1 MSYLVL
7 ARKWRPQSLEEVT
20 GQEHIVRTLTYS
32 LDNDR
37 LHHAYLFTGTRGVGK
52 TTLARILA
60 KALNC
65 EQGVSSQPCNQ
76 CTPCVEISEGRF
88 VDLIEVDAASRTKV
102 DDTRALLDNVHYG
115 AASGRYKVY
124 LIDEIHMLSGHSF
137 NALLKTLEEP
147 PSHVKFLLATTDPQ
161 KLPMTILSR
170 CLQFN
175 LRALDIEEIRD
186 QFVKILEAES
196 IPFEAPAL
204 DEIARHARGSMR
216 DGLSILDQ
224 AISYTGADLK
234 EDAIRDMLGMVSR
247 DMIHDLVKALAVHDV
262 KQTMQKA
269 EAIMQSS
276 MNYEV
281 VFDELLLLCH
291 ELALFKSAPEVAGA
305 RKNPTGEFKELAGVI
320 SDEDIQL
327 FYQIAL
333 VGKQDLALA
342 PDPASGFEMTVLRM
356 LSFVPAS
363 MPDSVNQTRGI
374 DEASVSGSTAQQPRS
389 PAKSPAPDTV
399 VTPRE
404 AATVSVKVEPIHSSQ
419 DWLNFLETAHNMS
432 PPLKVFASNLSFV
445 ERAENNTLKFVM
457 AKNNSFTELNDM
469 HVKKLES
476 LLSKV
481 FDEQIHIKIGEGA
494 SDNESLDE
502 QNQRK
507 LRAEEKLT
515 QQNLLE
521 TKKLIESETIPKLL
535 INELGA
541 TIHDVQ
547 LAPASRDKNQAT
559 EETK

>member
-65 EQGVSSQPCNQ
+65 ERGVSSQPCNQ

-115 AASGRYKVY
+115 AASGSYKVY

-147 PSHVKFLLATTDPQ
+147 PGHVKFLLATTDPQ

-186 QFVKILEAES
+186 QFVKILEAEA
-196 IPFEAPAL
+196 IPFEPAAL

-234 EDAIRDMLGMVSR
+234 ETLIRDMLGMVSR
-247 DMIHDLVKALAVHDV
+247 DMIHDLVKALAEHDV
-262 KQTMQKA
+262 EQTMQKV
-269 EAIMQSS
+269 EAITQSS
-276 MNYEV
+276 MNFEV
-281 VFDELLLLCH
+281 VFDELLLLFH
-291 ELALFKSAPEVAGA
+291 ELALFKSAPHVARA
-305 RKNPTGEFKELAGVI
+305 RKNPNQDFEQLAGAI
-320 SDEDIQL
+320 SEEDIQL

-342 PDPASGFEMTVLRM
+342 PDPVSGFEMTVLRM

-363 MPDSVNQTRGI
+363 GLVFDNQTR
-374 DEASVSGSTAQQPRS
+374 ETVTEPSAGSTVRHAQS
-389 PAKSPAPDTV
+389 PAKSHA
-399 VTPRE
+399 RE
-404 AATVSVKVEPIHSSQ
+404 TSQTATDSATNSMAAEPIHSAQ
-419 DWLNFLETAHNMS
+419 DWLNFLETTHDLSA
-432 PPLKVFASNLSFV
+432 PLKVFASGLSFV
-445 ERAENNTLKFVM
+445 ERTKNNTLKFVLPDN
-457 AKNNSFTELNDM
+457 KWTEINDM
-469 HVKKLES
+469 NVKKLEGR
-476 LLSKV
+476 LLKI
-481 FDEQIHIKIGEGA
+481 FGEQIHVNVAVGT

-507 LRAEEKLT
+507 TREDEKIT
-515 QQNLLE
+515 QQKLLE
-521 TKKLIESETIPKLL
+521 ARKKIESETIPQLL

-541 TIHDVQ
+541 TIQDVQ
-547 LAPASRDKNQAT
+547 LAPASQDTNQAT
-559 EETK
+559 EDTR

>member
-7 ARKWRPQSLEEVT
+7 ARKWRPQSLEEVA

-65 EQGVSSQPCNQ
+65 EQGVSSKPCNQ
-76 CTPCVEISEGRF
+76 CTPCIEISEGRF

-147 PSHVKFLLATTDPQ
+147 PGHVKFLLATTDPQ

-196 IPFEAPAL
+196 IPFEPDAL
-204 DEIARHARGSMR
+204 EEIARHARGSMR

-234 EDAIRDMLGMVSR
+234 EAMIRDMLGMVSR
-247 DMIHDLVKALAVHDV
+247 DMIHDLVRALAEHDV
-262 KQTMQKA
+262 EQTMHKA

-291 ELALFKSAPEVAGA
+291 ELALFKSAPDVASA
-305 RKNPTGEFKELAGVI
+305 RKSPTEEFNQLAALI

-363 MPDSVNQTRGI
+363 LSDSIDQTRGTA
-374 DEASVSGSTAQQPRS
+374 DAPPSVSTAQHLPS
-389 PAKSPAPDTV
+389 PTKSQARETATV
-399 VTPRE
+399 AGN
-404 AATVSVKVEPIHSSQ
+404 AATASATVEPIHSSQ
-419 DWLNFLETAHNMS
+419 DWLNFLETTHNMS

-445 ERAENNTLKFVM
+445 KRAENNTLKFVLS
-457 AKNNSFTELNDM
+457 NNSMSELNDK
-469 HVKKLES
+469 HVQKLEI

-481 FDEQIHIKIGEGA
+481 FDEQIHVKVGGGT
-494 SDNESLDE
+494 SDNESLEE

-507 LRAEEKLT
+507 LREGEELIQQKL
-515 QQNLLE
+515 LA
-521 TKKLIESETIPKLL
+521 TKKLIENEAIPKLL

-541 TIHDVQ
+541 TIRDVQ
-547 LAPASRDKNQAT
+547 LAPASQDKNQAT
-559 EETK
+559 EDTK